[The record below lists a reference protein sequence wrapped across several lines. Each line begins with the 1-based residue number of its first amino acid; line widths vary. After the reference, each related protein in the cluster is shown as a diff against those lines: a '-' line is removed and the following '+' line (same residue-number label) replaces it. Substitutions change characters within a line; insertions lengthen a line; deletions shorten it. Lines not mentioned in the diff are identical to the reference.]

1 MRPRALLAHLRAHAA
16 AYLVLAV
23 GLAATALVRLY
34 VVSAVEAQRRA
45 RFEEHAGTA
54 EDAIR
59 NRMEAYVATLRA
71 TAGLFTAGTAASRD
85 QFRVFVET
93 LQLDAHYP
101 GIQGVGFAQLV
112 APSDVALHEQAVRG
126 EGLPGYRVWPES
138 GGPWR
143 SAIVYLEPTDW
154 RNERALGYDMF
165 SEPVR
170 QEAMKRALETRHTTS
185 TSAVVLVQ
193 ETGRERQPGFLIYQ
207 PVFSRS
213 APEDAERG
221 VVLGFVFAPFRA
233 RDLLQATLPADA
245 LGHIRLEVY
254 SSGARD
260 PSQLL
265 YASAE
270 PQGAAAGALV
280 RSTAVMVAGRPWT
293 LYFEATPAFTALWE
307 RWLPRWVLVAG
318 VLVSLLLFRVTRGE
332 VRGAVEARRAER
344 RASVLADAGRAL
356 SASLDYQTTLAE
368 VASRAARDQC
378 DWCVVLLV
386 EPGGPPVRLVG
397 HRDPVAARGTG
408 LALAEVVLDPEGRVG
423 AAAAMESADGSVT
436 ESIDEAALRRI
447 ARGPEHLERLR
458 AAGLRSL
465 ASVPLR
471 ARGETLGA
479 ITFASCSSSHRFE
492 AADLA
497 LLRDL
502 ARLVAAAIDTAR
514 LYRRAQEA
522 IRVRDEF
529 LSIASHELKTPL
541 TSLALQADS
550 LRAAAARG
558 RVPEPIAQ
566 KAEVIRRNVDRLTRL
581 ITNLLDISRIGA
593 GRLELELEELD
604 LSELVRE
611 VVVRFEDE
619 LERAGC
625 ELRLDAQAPAVG
637 RWDRLRL
644 DQVVTN
650 LIGNAVK
657 YGPGKPVE
665 VTVRT
670 EGERTLLRVR
680 DHGIGIPREAQ
691 SRIFERFERAVSDRH
706 YGGFGLGLWIVRLI
720 VDALGGTIAVE
731 SELGQGATFTVEL
744 GRMPSAVGP
753 AAAVGASGAAS

>member
-34 VVSAVEAQRRA
+34 VVSAVDAQRRA

-71 TAGLFTAGTAASRD
+71 TAGLFTAGTAPSRD

-101 GIQGVGFAQLV
+101 GIQGVGFAQII
-112 APSDVALHEQAVRG
+112 APSDVARHEQAVRA

-165 SEPVR
+165 TEPVR
-170 QEAMKRALETRHTTS
+170 QEAMQRALETRQATS
-185 TSAVVLVQ
+185 TSAVVLLQ
-193 ETGRERQPGFLIYQ
+193 EAGRERQPGFLIYE

-233 RDLLQATLPADA
+233 RDLLEATLPADA
-245 LGHIRLEVY
+245 LGHIRLEIY

-265 YASAE
+265 YTSPE
-270 PQGAAAGALV
+270 PQGAAAGTLV
-280 RSTAVMVAGRPWT
+280 RTTAVVVASRPWT
-293 LYFEATPAFTALWE
+293 LHFEAAPAFTALWE

-332 VRGAVEARRAER
+332 VRRAVEARRAER
-344 RASVLADAGRAL
+344 RASFLADAGRAL
-356 SASLDYQTTLAE
+356 AASLDYQTTLAE
-368 VASRAARDQC
+368 VANRAARDQC

-386 EPGGPPVRLVG
+386 EPGGPPIRLVG

-408 LALAEVVLDPEGRVG
+408 LALAEEVLDPEGRVG

-436 ESIDEAALRRI
+436 KSIDEAALRRI

-479 ITFASCSSSHRFE
+479 ITFACSSSHRFE

-611 VVVRFEDE
+611 VVVRFEEE

-625 ELRLDAQAPAVG
+625 EVRLDAQAPAVG

-644 DQVVTN
+644 EQVVTN
-650 LIGNAVK
+650 LIANAVK

-670 EGERTLLRVR
+670 EGERTLLQVR

-691 SRIFERFERAVSDRH
+691 RRIFERFERAVSDRH

-720 VDALGGTIAVE
+720 VDALGGTIAVV
-731 SELGQGATFTVEL
+731 SEPGQGAIFTVEL
-744 GRMPSAVGP
+744 GRTPSAIGPPSAVGT
-753 AAAVGASGAAS
+753 SGAAS